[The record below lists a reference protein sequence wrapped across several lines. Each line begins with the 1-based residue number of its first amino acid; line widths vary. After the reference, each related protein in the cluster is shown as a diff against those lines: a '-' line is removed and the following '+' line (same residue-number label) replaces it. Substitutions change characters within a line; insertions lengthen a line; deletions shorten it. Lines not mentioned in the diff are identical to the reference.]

1 MGYAHLT
8 DGFAAL
14 DFPKNF
20 GTWSASRKGK
30 PLGKRGKWKKNA
42 QGNLFLLLKSWTLGK
57 FSGILGFYPKPH
69 WGVAPNPKASLESW
83 KGRSWENSWQEHV
96 LVKNKSINTI
106 TSTEILLI
114 SKIKATVTNFKVKPT
129 LTTLKNLKL
138 VTGLL
143 NVFESKQEHN

>member
-1 MGYAHLT
+1 MVGK
-8 DGFAAL
+8 
-14 DFPKNF
+14 PKRKA
-20 GTWSASRKGK
+20 GKGK
-30 PLGKRGKWKKNA
+30 GENEKRMLKVTCFYFLSHELLASLVDIGVSPQTPLGRC
-42 QGNLFLLLKSWTLGK
+42 
-57 FSGILGFYPKPH
+57 PKPQ
-69 WGVAPNPKASLESW
+69 SLPRKLE
-83 KGRSWENSWQEHV
+83 GTRSWENSWQEHV

-129 LTTLKNLKL
+129 LTTLKSLKL